1 MSTITQQEIRPPQ
14 RAGKLTWI
22 RENLF
27 RSWFDSIL
35 TVVGVSIIVFVAVTI
50 GDWVLNEANWA
61 PITEFPL
68 LYLIGQYPR
77 EAMWRIGVLLWATSF
92 LFGIS
97 WGLWGNLVRTFAL
110 MLGFFLAVLALFP
123 TQSETYSI
131 SLRLALLA
139 NPVLIFFGYFI
150 GRRRNFSGRVVLI
163 CWLALLILTVV
174 LLSGVGGGSLLPI
187 QTISLLFGFLF
198 LYAGYLV
205 ASRLFASGRFILL
218 LGFSLVFAI
227 SLATVI
233 FYILQRIEASQILPV
248 VGTSLWGGLLV
259 TILLSVLGIIASF
272 PIGVMLALGRR
283 SDLPVVRWVST
294 AFIELVRG
302 VPLVTILFMFSIILA
317 IFLPAESR
325 LDRLVRALIAMTFFS
340 SAYMAENV
348 RGGLQAIPAGQE
360 EAAKALGLK
369 NWQITQRIILPQAL
383 RLVIPTIV
391 GQFITL
397 FKDTTLAII
406 VGISELLFIGR
417 SILNSNPE
425 FVQHQAEVFFFIAII
440 FWLFSFVMSA
450 SSRQLES
457 QLGVGQR

>member
-1 MSTITQQEIRPPQ
+1 
-14 RAGKLTWI
+14 
-22 RENLF
+22 
-27 RSWFDSIL
+27 
-35 TVVGVSIIVFVAVTI
+35 
-50 GDWVLNEANWA
+50 
-61 PITEFPL
+61 
-68 LYLIGQYPR
+68 
-77 EAMWRIGVLLWATSF
+77 
-92 LFGIS
+92 
-97 WGLWGNLVRTFAL
+97 
-110 MLGFFLAVLALFP
+110 
-123 TQSETYSI
+123 
-131 SLRLALLA
+131 
-139 NPVLIFFGYFI
+139 
-150 GRRRNFSGRVVLI
+150 
-163 CWLALLILTVV
+163 
-174 LLSGVGGGSLLPI
+174 
-187 QTISLLFGFLF
+187 LFGFLF